1 MNEAMLETYK
11 LQVKEMEIMLDIMEK
26 ETYYNSQVQRDEIE
40 KLKFGLRCA
49 KVRIKQLEELVETE
63 DEEA

>member
-1 MNEAMLETYK
+1 MNEAMLENYK
-11 LQVKEMEIMLDIMEK
+11 LQVKEMEIMLDIMEE

-40 KLKFGLRCA
+40 KLKFGLRCV

>member
-1 MNEAMLETYK
+1 MNEIMLESYK
-11 LQVKEMEIMLDIMEK
+11 AQVKEMEIMLDIMEE

-40 KLKFGLRCA
+40 KLKFSIRCVG
-49 KVRIKQLEELVETE
+49 VRIKQLEELVETE

>member
-11 LQVKEMEIMLDIMEK
+11 LQVKEMEIMLDIMEE

-40 KLKFGLRCA
+40 KLKFGLRCV

>member
-1 MNEAMLETYK
+1 MNETMLETYK
-11 LQVKEMEIMLDIMEK
+11 LQVKEMEIMLDIMEE

-40 KLKFGLRCA
+40 KLKFGLRCV

>member
-1 MNEAMLETYK
+1 MNEIMLESYK
-11 LQVKEMEIMLDIMEK
+11 AQVKEMEIMLDIMEE

-40 KLKFGLRCA
+40 KLRFSIRCVE
-49 KVRIKQLEELVETE
+49 VRIKQLEELVETE

>member
-1 MNEAMLETYK
+1 MNEIMLESYK
-11 LQVKEMEIMLDIMEK
+11 AQVKEMEIMLDIMEE

-40 KLKFGLRCA
+40 KLKFSIRCT

>member
-1 MNEAMLETYK
+1 MNEIMLESYK
-11 LQVKEMEIMLDIMEK
+11 LQVKEMEIMLDIMEE

-40 KLKFGLRCA
+40 KLKFSIRCI

>member
-11 LQVKEMEIMLDIMEK
+11 LQVREMEIMLDIMEE

-40 KLKFGLRCA
+40 KLKFGLRCV

>member
-1 MNEAMLETYK
+1 MNEIMLESYK
-11 LQVKEMEIMLDIMEK
+11 AQVKEMEIMLDIMEE

-40 KLKFGLRCA
+40 KLRFSIRCI
-49 KVRIKQLEELVETE
+49 KVRIQQLEELVETE

>member
-40 KLKFGLRCA
+40 KLKFGLRCV

>member
-1 MNEAMLETYK
+1 MNEIMLESYK
-11 LQVKEMEIMLDIMEK
+11 AQVKEMEIMLDIMEE

-40 KLKFGLRCA
+40 KLRFSIRCI
-49 KVRIKQLEELVETE
+49 KVRVKQLEELVETE

>member
-1 MNEAMLETYK
+1 MNEVMLETYK
-11 LQVKEMEIMLDIMEK
+11 LQVKEMEIMLDIMEE

-40 KLKFGLRCA
+40 KLKFGLRCV

>member
-1 MNEAMLETYK
+1 MNEIMLESYK
-11 LQVKEMEIMLDIMEK
+11 AQVKEMEIMLDIMEE

-40 KLKFGLRCA
+40 KLRFSIRCV

>member
-1 MNEAMLETYK
+1 MNEIMLESYK
-11 LQVKEMEIMLDIMEK
+11 AQVKEMEIMLDIMEE

-40 KLKFGLRCA
+40 KLKFGLRCV